1 MVRFL
6 HTPSQY
12 KFYVIKSR
20 LSLQKPLMLQGHERA
35 ITQIKYNREGDLLFS
50 CAKDHKP
57 NVWYSLNGERL
68 GTFNGHAGAIWCI
81 DVDWTTTKFMSGSGD
96 MSVRLW
102 DVESGS
108 SVASI
113 QCRSSARTVGFSY
126 SGNQAAYST
135 DRAMG
140 HICELFVID
149 TRNPDTSLSDGG
161 SIMRIPVS
169 HSKITAM
176 HWGTLDETII
186 TGHENGQIT
195 LWDLRTGREINS
207 VHDHTGSI
215 NDLQMSKDGTMFV
228 SSSKDTTAKLF
239 DADTLMCLKTYKTE
253 RPVNSAAISPL
264 LEHVVLGGGQDA
276 MEVTTTSTRQG
287 KFDSRFFHLIYE
299 EEFARV
305 KGHFGPINSLAFH
318 PEGKSYA
325 TGGEDGLVRIQAF
338 DTSYYEYIFE

>member
-1 MVRFL
+1 M
-6 HTPSQY
+6 
-12 KFYVIKSR
+12 
-20 LSLQKPLMLQGHERA
+20 KPLMMQGHERA

-57 NVWYSLNGERL
+57 NVWFSVNGERL
-68 GTFNGHAGAIWCI
+68 GTYNGHAGAVWCI
-81 DVDWTTTKFMSGSGD
+81 DVDWTTTKLITGSGD
-96 MSVRLW
+96 MTVRLW
-102 DVESGS
+102 DVETGT
-108 SVASI
+108 SVACI
-113 QCRSSARTVGFSY
+113 PCKSSARTVGYSF

-140 HICELFVID
+140 HICEMFVID
-149 TRNPDTSLSDGG
+149 VRQQDSNVTENDATLK
-161 SIMRIPVS
+161 IPVS
-169 HSKITAM
+169 QSKVTSMI
-176 HWGTLDETII
+176 WGNMDETII

-195 LWDLRTGREINS
+195 LWDLRTGREVNS
-207 VHDHTGSI
+207 VNDHQGNI
-215 NDLQMSKDGTMFV
+215 NDLQLSKDGTMFV

-239 DADTLMCLKTYKTE
+239 DSESLMCLKTYKTE

-318 PEGKSYA
+318 PDGKSYA
-325 TGGEDGLVRIQAF
+325 TGGEDGFVRIQAF
-338 DTSYYEYIFE
+338 DSSYYEYVFD